1 MALICVFQMLVYL
14 LLASRVRMKI
24 LALDIGDAWTGTALS
39 DALGM
44 FAKPYQTTE
53 TKKLTAFL
61 REFFAKEKV
70 ETVVIGHPRTMKGT
84 SSDQTKK
91 VEAAKESLE
100 KEFPDKK
107 FIFWDERLSSK
118 RADTLKRAV
127 TKEEKI
133 KSHSIA
139 AAFILESYLQF
150 SRPAEID

>member
-1 MALICVFQMLVYL
+1 
-14 LLASRVRMKI
+14 MKI

-53 TKKLTAFL
+53 TKNLISFL
-61 REFFAKEKV
+61 HDLFVKEKI
-70 ETVVIGHPRTMKGT
+70 ETIIIGHPRTMKGT

-91 VEAAKESLE
+91 VEEAKIKLE
-100 KEFPDKK
+100 QKFPDKK
-107 FIFWDERLSSK
+107 FILWDERLSSK
-118 RADTLKRAV
+118 RADTLKKAT

-139 AAFILESYLQF
+139 AAFILESYLQYLANSNTVRF
-150 SRPAEID
+150 E